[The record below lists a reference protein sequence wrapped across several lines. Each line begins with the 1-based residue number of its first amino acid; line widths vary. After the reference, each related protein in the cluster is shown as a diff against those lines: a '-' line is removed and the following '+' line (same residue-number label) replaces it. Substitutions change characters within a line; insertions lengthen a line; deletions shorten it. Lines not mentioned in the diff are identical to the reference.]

1 MTARGVTNTVI
12 KTIIWIIIR
21 IGNDQLI
28 KVACHGTRC
37 LCCLTTACF
46 TMHFTLGELA
56 KIIEPVGN
64 RWPFITGGDVK
75 IGILGRI
82 GRCHGFRFNHGKHC
96 LAITDGFLR
105 LLKKRR
111 D

>member
-1 MTARGVTNTVI
+1 
-12 KTIIWIIIR
+12 
-21 IGNDQLI
+21 
-28 KVACHGTRC
+28 
-37 LCCLTTACF
+37 
-46 TMHFTLGELA
+46 MHFMLGEVA

-64 RWPFITGGDVK
+64 RQFFITGGDVE
-75 IGILGRI
+75 IHIRGRI
-82 GRCHGFRFNHGKHC
+82 GRCHGFGFNHREHC